1 MSQILKGMIKMK
13 NNKFYAFVTVVAVSA
28 MLCGC
33 SMTGEPEPSQE
44 PAKADPII
52 NVYGEYGLMPGF
64 SQYTSPDNG
73 CSIQLPEGSIVND
86 TDVNNI
92 TVTIASAFENKDLI
106 NISKNTGVQPLTTT
120 AELMELLK
128 NDNSIDITGFFT
140 LSKDGA
146 YEGYKY
152 TYTAMDNPSL
162 KGIVSVFF
170 TSDGSSYTVHATIV
184 NGADEANVSLINST
198 LDSFINNL

>member
-1 MSQILKGMIKMK
+1 MMNK
-13 NNKFYAFVTVVAVSA
+13 NKLCIFIATALLSLSV
-28 MLCGC
+28 CGC
-33 SMTGEPEPSQE
+33 SMTGEPEQTQE
-44 PAKADPII
+44 TLQPAPII

-64 SQYTSPDNG
+64 SQYVSPDNS

-86 TDVNNI
+86 TDVDNI
-92 TVTIASAFENKDLI
+92 TVTVASAFENKDLI
-106 NISKNTGVQPLTTT
+106 NISKTTGVQPLTTT

-170 TSDGSSYTVHATIV
+170 ASDTS
-184 NGADEANVSLINST
+184 NSL
-198 LDSFINNL
+198 

>member
-1 MSQILKGMIKMK
+1 MK
-13 NNKFYAFVTVVAVSA
+13 KNKIYALITAIAISSA
-28 MLCGC
+28 LCSC
-33 SMTGEPEPSQE
+33 SMTGEPEVSQA
-44 PAKADPII
+44 PANPDPII

-64 SQYTSPDNG
+64 SQYIAPDNG

-92 TVTIASAFENKDLI
+92 TVTVASGFENKDLI
-106 NISKNTGVQPLTTT
+106 YISKSAGVQPLTTT

-128 NDNSIDITGFFT
+128 NDNSIDITGIFT

-152 TYTAMDNPSL
+152 TYTSMDNPAL

-170 TSDGSSYTVHATIV
+170 ASDGNAYTVHATIV
-184 NGADEANVSLINST
+184 NGSDETNVTTINST
-198 LDSFINNL
+198 LDSFINYL

>member
-1 MSQILKGMIKMK
+1 MK
-13 NNKFYAFVTVVAVSA
+13 KNKIYAFITAIAISSA
-28 MLCGC
+28 LCGC
-33 SMTGEPEPSQE
+33 SMTGEPEPSQA
-44 PAKADPII
+44 PIKPDPII
-52 NVYGEYGLMPGF
+52 NVYGEYGLMTGF
-64 SQYTSPDNG
+64 SQYIAPDNG

-92 TVTIASAFENKDLI
+92 TVTVASGFENKDLI
-106 NISKNTGVQPLTTT
+106 NISKSTGVRPLTTT
-120 AELMELLK
+120 SELMDLLK

-152 TYTAMDNPSL
+152 TYAAMDNPAL

-170 TSDGSSYTVHATIV
+170 TSDGSAYTVHATIV
-184 NGADEANVSLINST
+184 NGNDNATVTTINSS
-198 LDSFINNL
+198 LDSFINHL